1 MNTQQ
6 EIHEYMLINKRRQ
19 LDRAIRGQ
27 AAANKLVEDLTSE
40 CLEIRRE
47 MYRMG
52 GEVK

>member
-6 EIHEYMLINKRRQ
+6 EIHEFMLINKRLQ
-19 LDRAIRGQ
+19 LALAIRGQ
-27 AAANKLVEDLTSE
+27 AAATKLVEVLTSE